1 MSRRRIGVIGSIV
14 WDVIHGRDPRSAPVE
29 EWGGIAYALG
39 GLDAALADDWEIVPI
54 IKVGQDLAARA
65 ATFLS
70 SLDHIAADAR
80 AIEVPYPNNR
90 VELRYYSDERRSEI
104 LTGGVPGWNWLG
116 LKPALEEA
124 RLDALYINFLS
135 GWELDL
141 ETTQL
146 IRAHFKGPMYC
157 DLHMLAWAVQPS
169 GLRTL
174 RPMTDAREWCGC
186 FDFLQLNEDELTTMA
201 PDSMTLAATALHA
214 GVRCLAVTLGRRGAV
229 YFAAPDFD
237 GIDDLRRPRALGSSV
252 GPVRTALVPAE
263 HVVEGGDPTGCGDV
277 WGSTYFSRLLAG
289 DNLIVAIRAANRAAA
304 RNVEHRGASGL
315 SNHLRGRISLT

>member
-1 MSRRRIGVIGSIV
+1 V

-29 EWGGIAYALG
+29 EWGGIAYGLG
-39 GLDAALADDWEIVPI
+39 GLDAALSDDWEIVPI
-54 IKVGQDLAARA
+54 IKVGEDLASRA

-70 SLDHIAADAR
+70 TLDHIAADAR
-80 AIEVPYPNNR
+80 AIEVPYPNSR

-116 LKPALEEA
+116 LKPALEAA
-124 RLDALYINFLS
+124 RLDALYINFLT

-146 IRAHFKGPMYC
+146 IRAHFKGPIYC

-174 RPMTDAREWCGC
+174 RPMTNVREWCGC

-229 YFAAPDFD
+229 YFAASDFERL
-237 GIDDLRRPRALGSSV
+237 DDMARPRALGSSV
-252 GPVRTALVPAE
+252 GPVRTALIPTE

-289 DNLIVAIRAANRAAA
+289 DNLSVAILAANRAAA